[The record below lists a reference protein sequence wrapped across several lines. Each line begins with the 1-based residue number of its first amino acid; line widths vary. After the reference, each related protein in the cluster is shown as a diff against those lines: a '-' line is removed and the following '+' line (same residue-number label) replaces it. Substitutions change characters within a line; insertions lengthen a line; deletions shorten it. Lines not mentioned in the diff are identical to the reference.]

1 MHKHHPLDSFGIREV
16 SNEGIRI
23 EKLSDRI
30 NPKVP
35 FPHKHDFYQ
44 ILLVENG
51 LGWHQLD
58 FNRYKVKARQVFVV
72 KPGQTHA
79 WSLKKDIKGLVI
91 EFSHSAGIGTL
102 IEALETVDDCFQLE
116 KEDFQRMCQ
125 LVQLMKYEFE
135 EKPKEENK
143 VLQNYLVVFLHL
155 VLRSGKGEKAP
166 TVVSIVGQFKALV
179 EKYFKE
185 EHEVTFYAQKCHL
198 PPKAFTMQLKRA
210 LGKSPRDVIQE
221 RLMLESKR
229 FLIYS
234 DLSVSEIGYRLGFQD
249 PNYFSRFF
257 RVHEKCTPLEF
268 KKKNTLSI

>member
-1 MHKHHPLDSFGIREV
+1 MHKHHSLDSFGIREV

-79 WSLKKDIKGLVI
+79 WSLKNDIKGLVI

-185 EHEVTFYAQKCHL
+185 EHEVAFYAQKCHL

-210 LGKSPRDVIQE
+210 LGKSPRDVIQD

-229 FLIYS
+229 YLIYS
-234 DLSVSEIGYRLGFQD
+234 DLSVSEIGYQLGFQD